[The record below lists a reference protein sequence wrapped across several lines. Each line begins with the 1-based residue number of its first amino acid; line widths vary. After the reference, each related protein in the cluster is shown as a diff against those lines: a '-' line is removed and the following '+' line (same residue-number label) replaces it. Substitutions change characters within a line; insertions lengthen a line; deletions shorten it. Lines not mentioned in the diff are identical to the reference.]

1 MRGSEFIFDSVNL
14 LNYDLNKISLNR
26 GKLYIDYPK
35 WIKKKKEKKTINLKN
50 NDNKCSFIAKYNW
63 EGIEFPSYKKD
74 WKSFELN
81 NKSIALNIYYAPHN
95 T

>member
-35 WIKKKKEKKTINLKN
+35 WIKKKERKE
-50 NDNKCSFIAKYNW
+50 
-63 EGIEFPSYKKD
+63 
-74 WKSFELN
+74 N
-81 NKSIALNIYYAPHN
+81 NKPKK
-95 T
+95 